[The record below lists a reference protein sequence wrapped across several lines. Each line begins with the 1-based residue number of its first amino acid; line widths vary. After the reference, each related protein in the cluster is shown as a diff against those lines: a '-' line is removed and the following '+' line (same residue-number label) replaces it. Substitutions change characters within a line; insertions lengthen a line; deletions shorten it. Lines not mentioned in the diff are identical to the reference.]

1 MTAGRDGGL
10 QSLELHGI
18 AKLKINDEKM
28 ARAILNVVNND
39 KKGIQMQVRTE
50 PYIVNLPLD
59 KVVDKEIF
67 IPRLK
72 DK

>member
-18 AKLKINDEKM
+18 VKLKINDDKM

-39 KKGIQMQVRTE
+39 KKGIQMQVRTG
-50 PYIVNLPLD
+50 PFKHNL
-59 KVVDKEIF
+59 IF
-67 IPRLK
+67 F
-72 DK
+72 